1 MYFPGVRYSDFH
13 FAVAIGMT
21 LSLLANIGIIGGMT
35 RYCGA
40 LTGGGEGWGH
50 EERLGGGA
58 RAARLTLDK
67 GVTEEEEEVAPRE
80 GEMTLLIR
88 DVEKIICTHRC
99 KARS

>member
-40 LTGGGEGWGH
+40 LTGGGH

-67 GVTEEEEEVAPRE
+67 GVTEEEEEEEEVAPRE
-80 GEMTLLIR
+80 REMTLLIR